1 MKNLTRQDKIMII
14 CILLTFLLFMI
25 SLPWNSY
32 TIQEEDYQFLE
43 KIAYTIS
50 ENKSIELD
58 ISEKLPKYEVNFT
71 GDNIYI

>member
-1 MKNLTRQDKIMII
+1 MII

-71 GDNIYI
+71 GDKNENK